1 MVQHIKQN
9 ASPKILFIQM
19 EYCEKSTLRA
29 LIDSSRLY
37 KNPRTIWRIFRE
49 ILLGLQYIHKE
60 GMIHR
65 DIKPVI
71 FWMNLLYIHGN
82 LSKKVMQF
90 FTFMR
95 ICYYICNICRFI
107 LFLEFYFI
115 IKNLT
120 NLKFNLKI
128 IKLLIIKL
136 ILF

>member
-1 MVQHIKQN
+1 
-9 ASPKILFIQM
+9 
-19 EYCEKSTLRA
+19 
-29 LIDSSRLY
+29 
-37 KNPRTIWRIFRE
+37 
-49 ILLGLQYIHKE
+49 
-60 GMIHR
+60 
-65 DIKPVI
+65 
-71 FWMNLLYIHGN
+71 MNLLYIHGN

-136 ILF
+136 ILLYYKIKIIIVYYFLDEYIN